1 MSGYAQFLSL
11 EILQVKT
18 PSVIVHVCLSA
29 RTYKHSFIWTI
40 LKEIN
45 FEWLGNHLKNI
56 FVKGNQAGG
65 LEKYLLLLLCSNKQN
80 LFPLRNLKA
89 WLSHILQASPKNHLP
104 YDTLPPT
111 LFNTVTLLQPPYAY
125 FYLLFSNVLITS
137 WQTTYFTI
145 L

>member
-29 RTYKHSFIWTI
+29 RIYKHSFTWTI

-45 FEWLGNHLKNI
+45 FEWFGNHLKNI

-89 WLSHILQASPKNHLP
+89 
-104 YDTLPPT
+104 
-111 LFNTVTLLQPPYAY
+111 
-125 FYLLFSNVLITS
+125 
-137 WQTTYFTI
+137 
-145 L
+145 